1 MRRQPILVTIER
13 HSKIPAVFIINSHGG
28 NIESE
33 YKKMI
38 LPNDCF
44 KILKSTQELDRVI
57 IASL

>member
-1 MRRQPILVTIER
+1 MRRQPILVIIEQ
-13 HSKIPAVFIINSHGG
+13 HLKIPAVFIINSHGG

-44 KILKSTQELDRVI
+44 KLKSTQELVRVI